1 VRILFIGDDAVHRGR
16 AEARPALNP
25 CEITVRSCRRTLKR
39 RGTRRGHITSRPK
52 EDGHVQTL
60 R

>member
-1 VRILFIGDDAVHRGR
+1 VRILFIGDDAVPCGR
-16 AEARPALNP
+16 AGARPALNS
-25 CEITVRSCRRTLKR
+25 CEITVRPFGRTLRR
-39 RGTRRGHITSRPK
+39 RGTRRAHTTSLPK

>member
-1 VRILFIGDDAVHRGR
+1 MRILFIGDDAVPYGR
-16 AEARPALNP
+16 AEARPALNS
-25 CEITVRSCRRTLKR
+25 CKITVRPFGRTLR
-39 RGTRRGHITSRPK
+39 CRGMRRGHTTSLRE